1 MGLFDTKTG
10 VFDRLEV
17 AVARDRAGD
26 AGGPELHVA
35 AGALLERLAADDVGD
50 REPSTWLKPS
60 RSLSENIARH
70 PNDSRI
76 RDSAGRCHAL
86 VGDNLARN
94 RHTAGARHSSGTT
107 WHAIVTPP
115 VPGTRGALK

>member
-50 REPSTWLKPS
+50 REPSAWPKD
-60 RSLSENIARH
+60 ARGLGEDALLGRREVDH
-70 PNDSRI
+70 AV
-76 RDSAGRCHAL
+76 RDHDVEDAVLERESIDARLGEL
-86 VGDNLARN
+86 DLAEAIPISQREYCTSPE
-94 RHTAGARHSSGTT
+94 RFTHS
-107 WHAIVTPP
+107 
-115 VPGTRGALK
+115 